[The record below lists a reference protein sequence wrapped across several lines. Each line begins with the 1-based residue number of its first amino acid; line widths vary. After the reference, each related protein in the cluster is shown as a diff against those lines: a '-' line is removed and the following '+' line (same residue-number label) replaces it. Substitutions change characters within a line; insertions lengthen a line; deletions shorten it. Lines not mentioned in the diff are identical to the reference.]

1 VIEPGMIIAIEPRVT
16 FGAARVHYED
26 MFLVTPTGP
35 KNLSGW
41 KDVSK
46 MLGLGE

>member
-1 VIEPGMIIAIEPRVT
+1 MVIAIEPRVT

-26 MFLVTPTGP
+26 MFLVTPDGP

-41 KDVSK
+41 KDMSK
-46 MLGLGE
+46 MMVLGQ